1 MKLFLERN
9 VPMFAFLLLF
19 SAEFTYY
26 LLILQT
32 GIVEYHHSM
41 ISEIWMVPVG
51 GILGIISSVFLV
63 KERHWIIP
71 FLLLAQ
77 LLLSFDY
84 AVANSFELFLL
95 GIISGM
101 TAPMLIARIEKFWV
115 VIISLLLSYAFGTY
129 VFNTPAMDRTNI
141 ALFLSFVALSA
152 SLFSRMHYH
161 PKKEGALSLYSMGN
175 VFLWLLLDATL
186 FETLSRDTVMHLW
199 GEASFTW
206 TIILFHSIGLL
217 VAFRFRDSKQNDIVL
232 LGLFLLTYLL
242 YENASPLLLSMVYP
256 FVISYYNVII
266 LRKLMRL
273 SYLNLTVV
281 SLSLWGASGLGLMIA
296 LSGNFLIAWIVLFLL
311 AVNYVNSKMYG
322 TLFKIPK
329 SIFDPHDLPQIQI
342 K

>member
-9 VPMFAFLLLF
+9 IPTFAFLLLF
-19 SAEFTYY
+19 AAEFTYY

-32 GIVEYHHSM
+32 GIVEYRHSM

-63 KERHWIIP
+63 KERHWLIP
-71 FLLLAQ
+71 FLLLVQ

-84 AVANSFELFLL
+84 AVANGFELFLL
-95 GIISGM
+95 GIISGL

-115 VIISLLLSYAFGTY
+115 VIISLVLSYTFGTY
-129 VFNTPAMDRTNI
+129 AFDIAAIDRTDI
-141 ALFLSFVALSA
+141 ALFLSLVALSA
-152 SLFSRMHYH
+152 SLFSRMHYSN
-161 PKKEGALSLYSMGN
+161 KKEGALSLYSMGN
-175 VFLWLLLDATL
+175 IFLWLLLDAAL
-186 FETLSRDTVMHLW
+186 FETLSRDTTMHLW

-217 VAFRFRDSKQNDIVL
+217 IAFRFRDSKQNDIVL
-232 LGLFLLTYLL
+232 LGLFLLTYLT
-242 YENASPLLLSMVYP
+242 YESASQLALSMVYP

-273 SYLNLTVV
+273 SYVNLTVV

-296 LSGNFLIAWIVLFLL
+296 LSNTFLIAWIVLFLL
-311 AVNYVNSKMYG
+311 AVNYVNSKMYSP
-322 TLFKIPK
+322 LFKIPE
-329 SIFDPHDLPQIQI
+329 SIFDPNSSPLQI